1 MGRTSPSLVF
11 ARLPIPGQKS
21 NESTAKPAY
30 HVRNVRDGPNVTIV
44 CSVRTVSLCEKVRV
58 AKLFEVQ
65 VVGVVLHVVTVG
77 HDRGQHAR
85 RGRDVIDRRKNSVHP
100 KVLVA
105 RRGAVDLDALANLRL
120 FARVEEVAAEL
131 QCLAVLAPDVLDVPF
146 HDPVRAQRP
155 EPAARAVLLRGLD
168 VPVPLG
174 FVLAALAHGEPL
186 VAVWPRRYEIIMIF
200 RSPRTSQKHHE

>member
-1 MGRTSPSLVF
+1 M
-11 ARLPIPGQKS
+11 
-21 NESTAKPAY
+21 
-30 HVRNVRDGPNVTIV
+30 
-44 CSVRTVSLCEKVRV
+44 CVRTVSLGKKVRV

-85 RGRDVIDRRKNSVHP
+85 RRRDVIDRRKNSVHP
-100 KVLVA
+100 EVLVA

-146 HDPVRAQRP
+146 HDPMRAQRP
-155 EPAARAVLLRGLD
+155 ESAARAVLLRGLD

-186 VAVWPRRYEIIMIF
+186 VVGFVATRPSFGRENQVLGRVKNTTSDVTCHTFDAHTRR
-200 RSPRTSQKHHE
+200 HGD

>member
-1 MGRTSPSLVF
+1 
-11 ARLPIPGQKS
+11 
-21 NESTAKPAY
+21 
-30 HVRNVRDGPNVTIV
+30 
-44 CSVRTVSLCEKVRV
+44 VRV

-155 EPAARAVLLRGLD
+155 ESAARTVLFRGLD

-174 FVLAALAHGEPL
+174 FVLTALAHGELLVGCDL
-186 VAVWPRRYEIIMIF
+186 VAT
-200 RSPRTSQKHHE
+200 RTL

>member
-1 MGRTSPSLVF
+1 M
-11 ARLPIPGQKS
+11 
-21 NESTAKPAY
+21 
-30 HVRNVRDGPNVTIV
+30 
-44 CSVRTVSLCEKVRV
+44 CVRTVSLGEKVRV

-85 RGRDVIDRRKNSVHP
+85 RRRDVIDRRENSVHP

-120 FARVEEVAAEL
+120 FARVEKVAAEL

-186 VAVWPRRYEIIMIF
+186 CGNVATRPSFGRENRVLGRAKNTTSDVTRHTFDAHTRR
-200 RSPRTSQKHHE
+200 HGD